1 MRRVI
6 AFAGSHFCSSERQF
20 RFPLEYGNQRTP
32 TAQCTVTGA
41 GAFLIDADNNC
52 GVEICEGLVGKIV
65 DNGVKDS
72 ANMGAAMATAAVDT
86 ILRYFDESGKSAQD
100 FDYIVTGDLGSEGF
114 ALAEELLGRC
124 GFDHCG
130 RLVDCGM
137 LIYDRKEQDVN
148 AGGSG
153 CGCSASV
160 TAAYFFNKLRKKEI
174 NSFLL
179 IGTGALLSPKTV
191 LQKNSIPS
199 IAHLVHFRRTF

>member
-1 MRRVI
+1 
-6 AFAGSHFCSSERQF
+6 
-20 RFPLEYGNQRTP
+20 
-32 TAQCTVTGA
+32 
-41 GAFLIDADNNC
+41 
-52 GVEICEGLVGKIV
+52 
-65 DNGVKDS
+65 
-72 ANMGAAMATAAVDT
+72 MGAAMATAAVDT

>member
-1 MRRVI
+1 M
-6 AFAGSHFCSSERQF
+6 
-20 RFPLEYGNQRTP
+20 
-32 TAQCTVTGA
+32 
-41 GAFLIDADNNC
+41 
-52 GVEICEGLVGKIV
+52 GKIV

-114 ALAEELLGRC
+114 ALAEELLCRC

-137 LIYDRKEQDVN
+137 LILRQKRQDVN

-153 CGCSASV
+153 CGCS
-160 TAAYFFNKLRKKEI
+160 LRSPPHIFSTSLEKK
-174 NSFLL
+174 
-179 IGTGALLSPKTV
+179 
-191 LQKNSIPS
+191 
-199 IAHLVHFRRTF
+199 R